1 MLSCPACPNVK
12 AVAIRVLI
20 VDDVPEVRRLV
31 KTALRF
37 RGLFTVVGEAVNGAE
52 AIACTTE
59 LRPDI
64 VVLDIGLPDIA
75 GQEVLTTI
83 RERVPTTKV
92 VVFTGTEP
100 RDSAGL
106 DASADGYAM
115 KDTQLD
121 FLVELLETLGKQRTG
136 QTTIQLDGGLTS
148 ARAARAF
155 ATAALEEWDVDDIA
169 DDVLLVVTELV
180 NNAVTHA
187 HSSCELR
194 LSISPVALRI
204 EVIDEGPG
212 TPDPLPPSATRNH
225 GRGLHLVDALTAAW
239 GFEPIESG
247 GKMVW
252 AELMLSA

>member
-1 MLSCPACPNVK
+1 
-12 AVAIRVLI
+12 VAIRVLI

-37 RGLFTVVGEAVNGAE
+37 RGLFTVVGEAVNGAD
-52 AIACTTE
+52 AIARTTE

-92 VVFTGTEP
+92 VVFTGTDA

-106 DASADGYAM
+106 DARADGYAM

-121 FLVELLETLGKQRTG
+121 YLVELLETLGKQRTG

-148 ARAARAF
+148 ARAARTF
-155 ATAALEEWDVDDIA
+155 ASAALEEWGVEQIT

-187 HSSCELR
+187 NTPCELR
-194 LSISPVALRI
+194 LSISPVSLRI

-212 TPDPLPPSATRNH
+212 TPDPLPPSSTRNH

-239 GFEPIESG
+239 GFEPIETG

-252 AELMLSA
+252 AELMLTA

>member
-1 MLSCPACPNVK
+1 
-12 AVAIRVLI
+12 VAIRVLI

-37 RGLFTVVGEAVNGAE
+37 RGLFAVVGEAVNGAE
-52 AIACTTE
+52 AISRTIE

-83 RERVPTTKV
+83 RDRVPKTKV
-92 VVFTGTEP
+92 VVFTGTEA
-100 RDSAGL
+100 RDSAGI
-106 DASADGYAM
+106 AARVDGYAL

-121 FLVELLETLGKQRTG
+121 YLVELLETLGKQRTG
-136 QTTIQLDGGLTS
+136 QTTISLDGGLAS
-148 ARAARAF
+148 ARAARTF
-155 ATAALEEWDVDDIA
+155 AAAVLEDWDVGDIA
-169 DDVLLVVTELV
+169 EDVLLVVTELV

-187 HSSCELR
+187 HTACELR
-194 LSISPVALRI
+194 LSISPATLRI

-212 TPDPLPPSATRNH
+212 TPDPLPPSPTRNH

-239 GFEPIESG
+239 GFEPIDSG

-252 AELMLSA
+252 AELMRSA

>member
-1 MLSCPACPNVK
+1 M
-12 AVAIRVLI
+12 AIRVLI

-37 RGLFTVVGEAVNGAE
+37 RGMFTVVGEAASGAE
-52 AIACTTE
+52 AIARTTE

-75 GQEVLTTI
+75 GRDVLTTI

-92 VVFTGTEP
+92 VVFTGTEA
-100 RDSAGL
+100 RDSAGI
-106 DASADGYAM
+106 DARVDGYAM

-121 FLVELLETLGKQRTG
+121 YLVELLETIGKQRTG
-136 QTTIQLDGGLTS
+136 QTTIHLDGGLTS

-155 ATAALEEWDVDDIA
+155 AMAALDEWDVDDIA

-204 EVIDEGPG
+204 EVIDQGPG
-212 TPDPLPPSATRNH
+212 TPDPLPPSPTRNH

-252 AELMLSA
+252 AELMRSA

>member
-1 MLSCPACPNVK
+1 
-12 AVAIRVLI
+12 
-20 VDDVPEVRRLV
+20 
-31 KTALRF
+31 LRF
-37 RGLFTVVGEAVNGAE
+37 RGVFSVVGEAANGAE
-52 AIACTTE
+52 AIARTAE

-75 GQEVLTTI
+75 GKDVLSTI

-92 VVFTGTEP
+92 VVFTGTEA
-100 RDSAGL
+100 RDSGIA
-106 DASADGYAM
+106 ARVDGYAM

-121 FLVELLETLGKQRTG
+121 YLVELLETLGKQRIG
-136 QTTIQLDGGLTS
+136 QTTLQLDGGLTS

-155 ATAALEEWDVDDIA
+155 ASAALDEWEVDDIA

-187 HSSCELR
+187 HTPCELR
-194 LSISPVALRI
+194 LSISPVTLRI

-212 TPDPLPPSATRNH
+212 TPDPLPPSETRNH

-239 GFEPIESG
+239 GFEPIETG

-252 AELMLSA
+252 AELMRSA

>member
-1 MLSCPACPNVK
+1 MLPRPAWPSVE
-12 AVAIRVLI
+12 AVAIRVLL
-20 VDDVPEVRRLV
+20 VDDVAEVRRLV

-37 RGLFTVVGEAVNGAE
+37 RGLFSVVGEASNGAE
-52 AIACTTE
+52 AIARTIE

-75 GQEVLTTI
+75 GQEVLSRI
-83 RERVPTTKV
+83 REEVPTSKV

-100 RDSAGL
+100 RDSAGI
-106 DASADGYAM
+106 AGRVDGYAM

-121 FLVELLETLGKQRTG
+121 YLVELLETVGKQRTG
-136 QTTIQLDGGLTS
+136 QTRLQLDGTLTS
-148 ARAARAF
+148 ARDARSF
-155 ATAALEEWDVDDIA
+155 TSSALSGWGITDIVDDA
-169 DDVLLVVTELV
+169 LLVVTELV

-187 HSSCELR
+187 RSLCELR
-194 LSISPVALRI
+194 ISVSPLSVRV
-204 EVIDEGPG
+204 EVLDEGPG

-239 GFEPIESG
+239 GFEPIPNG

-252 AELMLSA
+252 AELLRTA

>member
-1 MLSCPACPNVK
+1 
-12 AVAIRVLI
+12 VAIRVLI

-37 RGLFTVVGEAVNGAE
+37 RGLFSVVGEAANGRE
-52 AIACTTE
+52 AITCTTE

-75 GQEVLTTI
+75 GQDVLTTI

-100 RDSAGL
+100 RESAGI
-106 DASADGYAM
+106 DARVDGYAM

-121 FLVELLETLGKQRTG
+121 YLVDLLETLGKQRTG
-136 QTTIQLDGGLTS
+136 QTTIKLDGGLAS
-148 ARAARAF
+148 ARTARTF
-155 ATAALEEWDVDDIA
+155 AVAALEEWDVGGIT
-169 DDVLLVVTELV
+169 DDVLLVITELV

-187 HSSCELR
+187 HTPCELR
-194 LSISPVALRI
+194 LSVSPVALRI

-239 GFEPIESG
+239 GFEPIDTG

-252 AELMLSA
+252 AELMRSA